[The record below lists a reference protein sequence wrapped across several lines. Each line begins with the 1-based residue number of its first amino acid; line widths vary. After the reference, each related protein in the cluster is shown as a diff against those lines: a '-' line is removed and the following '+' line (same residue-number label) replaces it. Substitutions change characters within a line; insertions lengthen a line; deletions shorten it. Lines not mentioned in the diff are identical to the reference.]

1 MKPPSSSNAFALPIA
16 VSVFPPRRI
25 AAVVVA
31 LHCLPLPLLV
41 VALPGAW
48 LAAAL
53 ATVAASLA
61 LSLRRQSR
69 AANAARLLTTAG
81 NQWRLHRRGAGT
93 DGDRGAGV
101 DGVDGDR
108 DAGIDG
114 DRDPGENIELIDG
127 ANCGR
132 FILLLATQHNRR
144 FHLAID
150 SRAQPHDQS
159 HRLRVW
165 LAHRNPSAD
174 PKPPWRP

>member
-53 ATVAASLA
+53 AAVTASLA
-61 LSLRRQSR
+61 LSLHRQNR
-69 AANAARLLTTAG
+69 ATNAARLLTTAG
-81 NQWRLHRRGAGT
+81 NQWRLHRRGAG
-93 DGDRGAGV
+93 V
-101 DGVDGDR
+101 DGV
-108 DAGIDG
+108 AG
-114 DRDPGENIELIDG
+114 DRDPGETIELIDG
-127 ANCGR
+127 ANCGP
-132 FILLLATQHNRR
+132 FILLLAAQHNRR

-165 LAHRNPSAD
+165 LAHRNPTPPTDS
-174 PKPPWRP
+174 KPPWRP

>member
-1 MKPPSSSNAFALPIA
+1 MKPPPSSNAFALPIA

-61 LSLRRQSR
+61 LSLHRQSR

-81 NQWRLHRRGAGT
+81 NQWRLHRRGAGL
-93 DGDRGAGV
+93 DGVACDRG
-101 DGVDGDR
+101 
-108 DAGIDG
+108 AGIDG
-114 DRDPGENIELIDG
+114 DRDPGETIELIDG
-127 ANCGR
+127 ANCGP
-132 FILLLATQHNRR
+132 FILLLAAQHNRR

-165 LAHRNPSAD
+165 LAHRNPNPSAD
-174 PKPPWRP
+174 SKPPWRP

>member
-48 LAAAL
+48 LAAAR

-69 AANAARLLTTAG
+69 ATNAARLLTTAG
-81 NQWRLHRRGAGT
+81 NQWRLHRRGAG
-93 DGDRGAGV
+93 V
-101 DGVDGDR
+101 DGV
-108 DAGIDG
+108 AG
-114 DRDPGENIELIDG
+114 DRDPGETIELIDG
-127 ANCGR
+127 ANCGP
-132 FILLLATQHNRR
+132 FILLLAAQHNRR

-165 LAHRNPSAD
+165 LAHRNPNPSD
-174 PKPPWRP
+174 SKPPWRP